1 MKKLIPLLIVLAFIS
16 GVVYYQEQLIDM
28 FLGSGNSSNQ
38 GPGASS
44 GPPSMPAFDFGPS
57 DQTQA
62 DDQSTDTKSLT
73 EDTTSETQ
81 DSDLNS
87 LDFDTTELDSLDV
100 SELDDLDLGG
110 EDQLEQEESSEQ
122 EQTSPAITSGPPSM
136 PAFNFGPPV
145 EPAPLEVAS
154 QEAMPMEVV
163 ALNSEKIKTPDLSPQ
178 EFKNSFL
185 KFDYPVNITAQSVSL
200 SSMDLNS
207 IEDKLLN
214 LSFFNNQDR
223 LSVKEFVAESS
234 NVTDFFENLQP
245 ESLEIENVDEVFVVA
260 DVALATKFYLIK
272 ADNIFVLIEMDIDKN
287 YEFIE
292 QIIIPSIES
301 QIL

>member
-16 GVVYYQEQLIDM
+16 GGVYYQEQLIDM

>member
-16 GVVYYQEQLIDM
+16 GGVYYQEQLIDM
-28 FLGSGNSSNQ
+28 FMGSNNASNQ
-38 GPGASS
+38 GPAASS
-44 GPPSMPAFDFGPS
+44 GPPSMPAFDFGPG
-57 DQTQA
+57 DQTQT
-62 DDQSTDTKSLT
+62 DDQSTDTTSLT
-73 EDTTSETQ
+73 EDTTSESQET
-81 DSDLNS
+81 DLNS

-100 SELDDLDLGG
+100 SELDDLDSL
-110 EDQLEQEESSEQ
+110 DNNQLEQEDNLEP
-122 EQTSPAITSGPPSM
+122 EQTSPATSSGPPSM

-145 EPAPLEVAS
+145 EPAPLEVTS

-163 ALNSEKIKTPDLSPQ
+163 AMNPGKIKTPDLSPQ

-185 KFDYPVNITAQSVSL
+185 KFDYPINITAQSVSL
-200 SSMDLNS
+200 SSVDLNS

-214 LSFFNNQDR
+214 LSFYNNQDR

-245 ESLEIENVDEVFVVA
+245 ESLEIENVDEAFVVV